1 MNNKLKKIETI
12 FLNTILVLL
21 IIITIIFA
29 FCYIQMSRNNQKYI
43 NIFGYSIM
51 QVKTGSMAKTINVKD
66 IVIIKITKEVNK
78 NDIVT
83 YFDGNV
89 LITHRIIEMSNKNI
103 VTKGDANNSKD
114 KPITKDQIIGKV
126 VYIIPKIGV
135 WQKVLTTPKVIIS
148 GSISICLL
156 YFVCTSN
163 DKRKD
168 ADV

>member
-1 MNNKLKKIETI
+1 
-12 FLNTILVLL
+12 
-21 IIITIIFA
+21 
-29 FCYIQMSRNNQKYI
+29 
-43 NIFGYSIM
+43 
-51 QVKTGSMAKTINVKD
+51 MAKTINIKD

-114 KPITKDQIIGKV
+114 NPITKDQIVGKV
-126 VYIIPKIGV
+126 VYIIPQIGI

-156 YFVCTSN
+156 YFVCTSK